1 MTLDDPVG
9 AGNAQAQVGQP
20 GVIEVEA
27 PPVQPDAPP
36 FDPADYALFYI
47 VVLTFSTIWTLVII
61 WRAVLKQ
68 IRAGDG
74 TTPEALDVGEDSD
87 QSPRGGQH
95 RLRCRMGEAP
105 SPSLGHKII
114 CVRYREATGPWW

>member
-1 MTLDDPVG
+1 MAGMSLDDPVG
-9 AGNAQAQVGQP
+9 AGNAQAQAGQP

-36 FDPADYALFYI
+36 FNPGDYALFYI

-61 WRAVLKQ
+61 WRGVLKQ

-74 TTPEALDVGEDSD
+74 TTPEALDVAKDGDHG
-87 QSPRGGQH
+87 P
-95 RLRCRMGEAP
+95 
-105 SPSLGHKII
+105 LG
-114 CVRYREATGPWW
+114 R